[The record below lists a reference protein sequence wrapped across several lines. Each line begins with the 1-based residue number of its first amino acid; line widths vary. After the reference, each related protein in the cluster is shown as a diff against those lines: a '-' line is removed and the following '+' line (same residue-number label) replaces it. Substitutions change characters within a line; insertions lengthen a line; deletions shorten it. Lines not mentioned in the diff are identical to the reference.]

1 MSNEKIWTLVL
12 GGLAASYLF
21 ALWNGLVR
29 TRNNV
34 DKAFADIDV
43 VLQQRHD
50 ELGKLV
56 EACRGFMQHE
66 KQVLEEVTRL
76 RVEYAEARDPGTKVR
91 LAGAMDEAVQ
101 ALRVAVEQYPNLR
114 SSDNV
119 LQLQGRISAV
129 ESTIA
134 DRREFYND
142 SVAICNTQVAR
153 MPDAIIARLG
163 GFAPRPYLAIAAAKK
178 EDVDIKLHG

>member
-1 MSNEKIWTLVL
+1 MSNGQIWALVL
-12 GGLAASYLF
+12 GGIALIYLF

-29 TRNNV
+29 ARTNV

-43 VLQQRHD
+43 ILQQRHD

-56 EACRGFMQHE
+56 DACRGFMEHE
-66 KQVLEEVTRL
+66 RGVLESLTQL
-76 RVEYAEARDPGTKVR
+76 RTHYTQAQDPDLKVG
-91 LAGAMDEAVQ
+91 LATDIERAGR

-129 ESTIA
+129 ESTLA

-142 SVAICNTQVAR
+142 SVTLHNSLIAQ
-153 MPDAIIARLG
+153 MPDALVERLG
-163 GFAPRPYLAIAAAKK
+163 GFGPRRLLAIADDKK
-178 EDVDIKLHG
+178 EDVKISISR